1 MGVPGVAM
9 VVVVVTRRLALGGS
23 MVVTRDIVALGLGRS
38 LGRELLAVERAH
50 IVEVHLLG
58 GVQFLVGIG

>member
-1 MGVPGVAM
+1 MQK
-9 VVVVVTRRLALGGS
+9 VTSNVWTDTTLRGCNPS

-38 LGRELLAVERAH
+38 LGREMLAGERAH